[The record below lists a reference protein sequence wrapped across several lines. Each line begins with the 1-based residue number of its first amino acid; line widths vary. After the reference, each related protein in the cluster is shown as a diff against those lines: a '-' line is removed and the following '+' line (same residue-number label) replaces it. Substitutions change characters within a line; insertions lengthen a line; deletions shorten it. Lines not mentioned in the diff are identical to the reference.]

1 MQEFKVADQTYTS
14 RLLIGTAG
22 YPNFH
27 IMTESIAASG
37 AEIATVS
44 MRRVKFTDAS
54 GENLFRAATRTR
66 HDDPPEYRWL
76 FHCKGRDF

>member
-1 MQEFKVADQTYTS
+1 MNSQEVRRIQLTNSRENMQEFKIADQTYTS

-44 MRRVKFTDAS
+44 MRRVKLRRHRVKICS
-54 GENLFRAATRTR
+54 LFSVN
-66 HDDPPEYRWL
+66 
-76 FHCKGRDF
+76 GI

>member
-1 MQEFKVADQTYTS
+1 MNSQEVRWIQRANNRENMQEFKIADQTYAS

-44 MRRVKFTDAS
+44 MRRVKFT
-54 GENLFRAATRTR
+54 
-66 HDDPPEYRWL
+66 
-76 FHCKGRDF
+76 